1 MLILFKQLSKTN
13 WSTFLIQHLVTF
25 FQCIKY
31 GRNIIEHYYLL
42 KIYNVRRLRTVM
54 AVV

>member
-25 FQCIKY
+25 FQCIIY
-31 GRNIIEHYYLL
+31 ECNCVEHYYLL

-54 AVV
+54 VVV